1 MINEKAK
8 WIWRKGNVTKN
19 EFVRF
24 EDSFD
29 FCGGKAFL
37 KIAAET
43 DYIAY
48 VNGREVAFGQYAGY
62 PDLKFYDET
71 DISEYCREGENTLS
85 LTVRYEGLDSS
96 THIDDGAG
104 VIYAVESGDRVLAHS
119 SEKTLSLL
127 DSRYVSGEPRFI
139 TVQLGYAADMRV
151 AEAPEL
157 MPSVVIEKS
166 CKLVQR
172 PVKKTVL
179 GERKAAREIREG
191 LYDLGCED
199 AGYLYVKYKSDKEAC
214 IKVAYGEHI
223 ADGCVRYLIAKRN
236 FSLDFYVT
244 EGAGELCQ
252 KFIRIAGRYLEV
264 FAPEGVTVNEIGI
277 IPVRYPLTE
286 RAHSFTGLDKDIYE
300 TCVRTLRLCMNTH
313 YEDCPWREQA
323 LYVLDSKNQMLT
335 GYYAFEESEFQRANL
350 VLISHGVR
358 DDGFLELTFPAK
370 GTPAIPFFSLMYPV
384 TVLEYIEHTGD
395 AGILDE
401 VFDTA
406 LGIMTGFKNRIEKD
420 RLIREFPVP
429 YWNFYEWTE
438 GSTGAV
444 KIPRCHLILNCAL
457 VYAYER
463 FKKLCDMR
471 GVKFE
476 IDTDAIKN
484 AILSEFYHPETG
496 LFHLSDTDPEKY
508 SELGQAFALLIGL
521 GDERT
526 AAALTSEG
534 LIPVT
539 LSAAGFVYDALLKS
553 DPKNAEFILA
563 DIRKKYGYM
572 LDRGATTFWETIEG
586 ESAFNKAGSL
596 CHGWSALPVYYLKEL
611 TNPLR

>member
-1 MINEKAK
+1 MQNKAK
-8 WIWRKGNVTKN
+8 WIWRSGEVTKN
-19 EFVRF
+19 EFARF

-29 FCGGKAFL
+29 FCGEKAFL

-48 VNGREVAFGQYAGY
+48 INGREVAFGQYAGY
-62 PDLKFYDET
+62 PHLKFYDEI
-71 DISEYCREGENTLS
+71 DISEYCRYGKNTLS
-85 LTVRYEGLDSS
+85 LTVRYEGVDSS

-104 VIYAVESGDRVLAHS
+104 VIFTVESDSRVLTSS
-119 SEKTLSLL
+119 SEKTLSAL
-127 DSRYVSGEPRFI
+127 DSRYISGEPRFI
-139 TVQLGYAADMRV
+139 TVQLGYAADMRS
-151 AEAPEL
+151 AECPDL
-157 MPSVVIEKS
+157 MPSKVIEKN
-166 CKLVQR
+166 CKLVPR
-172 PVKKTVL
+172 PAKKTVL
-179 GERKAAREIREG
+179 GEKKAAGKISEG

-199 AGYLYVKYKSDKEAC
+199 TGYLYVKYKSDTDAC

-223 ADGCVRYLIAKRN
+223 ADGGVRYLIAKRN
-236 FSLDFYVT
+236 FSLNFYVS

-264 FAPEGVTVNEIGI
+264 FAPEEVSVEEIGI
-277 IPVRYPLTE
+277 IPARYPLTE
-286 RAHSFTGLDKDIYE
+286 RPHSFTGLDKDIYE
-300 TCVRTLRLCMNTH
+300 TCVRTLRLCMNAH

-358 DDGFLELTFPAK
+358 DDGFLELTFPARN
-370 GTPAIPFFSLMYPV
+370 TPAIPFFSLMYPV
-384 TVLEYIEHTGD
+384 AVLEYIEHTGD
-395 AGILDE
+395 AGILGE

-406 LGIMTGFKNRIEKD
+406 LGIMQGFKNRIGKD
-420 RLIREFPVP
+420 GLISELPEP

-438 GSTGAV
+438 GSSGAV
-444 KIPRCHLILNCAL
+444 KIPRRHLILNCAL
-457 VYAYER
+457 VLAYER

-471 GVKFE
+471 GIQFE

-484 AILSEFYHPETG
+484 AILREFYHPDTS
-496 LFHLSDTDPEKY
+496 LFHLSDTEAEKY

-526 AAALTSEG
+526 AAALMSG
-534 LIPVT
+534 KLIPVT
-539 LSAAGFVYDALLKS
+539 LSAAGFVYDALLS
-553 DPKNAEFILA
+553 NDPKNAEFILA

-572 LDRGATTFWETIEG
+572 LDCGATTFWETIEG

-596 CHGWSALPVYYLKEL
+596 CHGWSALPVYYLKKL
-611 TNPLR
+611 AD